1 MGERP
6 DQQPAASPRAH
17 IDGPLTDGPIRVR
30 VYGLTDVGRTREH
43 NEDAFVV
50 ADLAAVEPAPP
61 AEVSIFEANPR
72 GLLLMVADGMG
83 GAAAGELAS
92 SMAVDTVTSELQARW
107 AETPAQ
113 DPQEFAAAL
122 RAAVEGAN
130 TSIHAHAVR
139 HPALRGMGTTCTAV
153 GLLGDTLYLAQV
165 GDSRAYL
172 VRTGRAVQLTKDQS
186 LIQRLLDAGE
196 LTPEQAETSER
207 RNIILQALGP
217 DPVVRVDVTAQR
229 LCADDLLVLCS
240 DGLSGQLHGDQ
251 IARLAA
257 DERGDI
263 VRLCE
268 RLVDEANAT
277 GGPDNITVV
286 AAQFIGG
293 ALQAPGEGDA
303 APRHAVFALPPS
315 DGDTAPRLMPA
326 ASPPRSPSRA
336 YVAVAGF
343 ALLLALAAALFKLLT

>member
-1 MGERP
+1 MGDRRE
-6 DQQPAASPRAH
+6 QQPAAGPRTNASRPL
-17 IDGPLTDGPIRVR
+17 IDGAVRVR

-50 ADLAAVEPAPP
+50 ADLAAAEPATP
-61 AEVSIFEANPR
+61 ADVAEFEPGAR

-92 SMAVDTVTSELQARW
+92 SMAVDTVSAELQARW
-107 AETPAQ
+107 AEAPAQ
-113 DPQEFAAAL
+113 DPLEFAAAL

-130 TSIHAHAVR
+130 TAIHAHAVR
-139 HPALRGMGTTCTAV
+139 HPALRGMGTTCTAAAV
-153 GLLGDTLYLAQV
+153 LGEMLYLAQV

-172 VRTGRAVQLTKDQS
+172 VRDGRAVQLTKDQS

-217 DPVVRVDVTAQR
+217 DPIVKVDVTAQR

-240 DGLSGQLHGDQ
+240 DGLSGQVNGEQ
-251 IARLAA
+251 IARFAT
-257 DERGDI
+257 DECTDL

-286 AAQFIGG
+286 AAQFTGNG
-293 ALQAPGEGDA
+293 LARAADGD

-315 DGDTAPRLMPA
+315 DGDTAPRLLPTPA
-326 ASPPRSPSRA
+326 PVRSPRRA
-336 YVAVAGF
+336 YMAAGAF
-343 ALLLALAAALFKLLT
+343 ALLIAIVAVLLKVLA